1 MRTLLSGGL
10 ALAFLSMVVAQDA
23 TCGSGESETTVTIGN
38 GDSYKY
44 KTSASGKYKH
54 NVNCVVNYLMDE
66 TCAEMKFSC
75 KKINIKNKNKKICNK
90 GDTLVISTENEEKL
104 VCGNKKKFVFTS
116 TSDMVVEFISD
127 GKKKGAGA
135 KGCKVTCSKP
145 ATASTAA
152 PTTAAPTGSPGGN
165 GTGGAGG
172 YSKAWLRGEGPGA
185 HVHEGIQ
192 FADKSG
198 WVGIGEL
205 LPAEGQ
211 TAQNFKVMIRAVDNA
226 AATLWTAQLGDD
238 HQQSSQNSYSVGL
251 SVVEGGG
258 SLYAGVGLWQQAS
271 SQQAPAVMSLNPA
284 TGAVLWTTV
293 LGQGQS
299 GHGAVRSCIMD
310 GSEIVCAGYVNDFE
324 PGFKFVADEA
334 KPAVWRLDSSGG
346 LVTEKILNVE
356 GLGQIA
362 KIRSDPAGGF
372 IACSTGWGVVGGNDV
387 YVVGLVKLSA
397 SLEA

>member
-1 MRTLLSGGL
+1 
-10 ALAFLSMVVAQDA
+10 
-23 TCGSGESETTVTIGN
+23 
-38 GDSYKY
+38 
-44 KTSASGKYKH
+44 
-54 NVNCVVNYLMDE
+54 
-66 TCAEMKFSC
+66 
-75 KKINIKNKNKKICNK
+75 
-90 GDTLVISTENEEKL
+90 
-104 VCGNKKKFVFTS
+104 
-116 TSDMVVEFISD
+116 
-127 GKKKGAGA
+127 
-135 KGCKVTCSKP
+135 
-145 ATASTAA
+145 
-152 PTTAAPTGSPGGN
+152 
-165 GTGGAGG
+165 
-172 YSKAWLRGEGPGA
+172 
-185 HVHEGIQ
+185 
-192 FADKSG
+192 
-198 WVGIGEL
+198 
-205 LPAEGQ
+205 
-211 TAQNFKVMIRAVDNA
+211 MIRAVDNA

-397 SLEA
+397 TLEVEWSQVRQTVVQCGSK